1 MEDKKSIT
9 RRDFVKTS
17 TAVALAGAIGK
28 FEKVSAQDKQI
39 PEKPKTNLED
49 ALKYPKTEYSIPGK
63 YPGRVVE
70 IQNSKAIQ
78 DGKFDYEQISFM
90 VDRALMFLTEKAD
103 NKEAW
108 KTFFS
113 PTDRIGI
120 KVNPVAG
127 KLLSTSHEVV
137 RTIIAELVNIGVPYE
152 NIIIWDRREFQLHEA
167 GFTSDKFPAIKIM
180 GTEKKDSKGS
190 FYNESGILYSEEM
203 IDKDWY
209 YRADVEGTYD
219 EESMPYMVNGGK
231 YSYFTKI
238 VTQHVD
244 KIINVPILKNAG
256 ASITGCLKN
265 IAYGSITNTARLHKP
280 LWAETCAEVPC
291 FPPLRDKVVLNIVD
305 AIRGCYD
312 GGPGAKPEFI
322 TDFNTILAG
331 TDPVALDRIGFDI
344 ILNKRREKEIQ
355 KDIVPSSVN
364 FLLLAEKNG
373 LGIADIRKIEIK
385 KFVF

>member
-1 MEDKKSIT
+1 MNNKHSIT

-28 FEKVSAQDKQI
+28 FEKVSAQEKQA

-49 ALKYPKTEYSIPGK
+49 ALKYPKTKFSLPGK
-63 YPGRVVE
+63 YPGCVVE
-70 IQNSKAIQ
+70 LQNSKAII
-78 DGKFDYEQISFM
+78 DGKFSYEQISFM
-90 VDRALMFLTEKAD
+90 IDRAMMLLTEKAD

-167 GFTSDKFPAIKIM
+167 GFTSDNFPAVKIM
-180 GTEKKDSKGS
+180 GTERKDSNGS
-190 FYNESGILYSEEM
+190 FYNEDGKLYSEEM
-203 IDKDWY
+203 IDKDWFY
-209 YRADVEGTYD
+209 WADVEGTYD
-219 EESMPYMVNGGK
+219 KETMPYMVNGGK
-231 YSYFTKI
+231 YSFFSKI
-238 VTQHVD
+238 VTQYVD

-256 ASITGCLKN
+256 SSLTGCLKN

-280 LWAETCAEVPC
+280 LWSETCADVPC
-291 FPPLRDKVVLNIVD
+291 FPPLRDKLVLNIMD
-305 AIRGCYD
+305 GIRGCYD
-312 GGPGAKPEFI
+312 GGPGAKPEFFE
-322 TDFNTILAG
+322 DFNTILLG
-331 TDPVALDRIGFDI
+331 TDPVAVDRIAYDI
-344 ILNKRREKEIQ
+344 VLSKRREKGIQ
-355 KDIVPSSVN
+355 KEIVQSSVN

-373 LGIADIRKIEIK
+373 LGASDLKNIEIK

>member
-1 MEDKKSIT
+1 MRNIISFT
-9 RRDFVKTS
+9 RRKFIKTGAAIS
-17 TAVALAGAIGK
+17 AAGLLNK
-28 FEKVSAQDKQI
+28 FEPLIAQEKTN
-39 PEKPKTNLED
+39 PEKPKTNIAD
-49 ALKYPKTEYSIPGK
+49 ALKYPKTEFSLPGK
-63 YPGRVVE
+63 YPGKVVE
-70 IQNSKAIQ
+70 FINSKAINN
-78 DGKFDYEQISFM
+78 DKFDYEQISYM
-90 VDRALMFLTEKAD
+90 IDQSMLILTERAD

-108 KTFFS
+108 KTLFS
-113 PTDRIGI
+113 TTDRIGI

-152 NIIIWDRREFQLHEA
+152 NIIIWDRREFQLHDA
-167 GFTSDKFPAIKIM
+167 GFTSEVFPAVKII
-180 GTEKKDSKGS
+180 GTERKDSSGS
-190 FYNESGILYSEEM
+190 FYNSEGKLYSEEM

-209 YRADVEGTYD
+209 YWADVEGTYD
-219 EESMPYMVNGGK
+219 KESMPYMVNGGK
-231 YSYFTKI
+231 YSYFSKI
-238 VTQHVD
+238 VTQQVD

-256 ASITGCLKN
+256 SSITGCLKN

-322 TDFNTILAG
+322 TDFNTILIG
-331 TDPVALDRIGFDI
+331 TDPVAVDRIGFDI
-344 ILNKRREKEIQ
+344 IFEKRREKGIQ

-373 LGIADIRKIEIK
+373 LGVSDIRKLEIK
-385 KFVF
+385 KFVQ